1 MFTTPS
7 FLSGGIKKS
16 RANQSALMFPLS
28 LQLFL
33 LSFFPRWLSFP
44 TFIRVYVSVLD
55 WFLGFLKPLLYSWR
69 TTACGF
75 IPLTHTSYQS
85 LYLLPKISSYCSK
98 ILSIRWRRVNMCLS
112 SMCLWFWEFSERMQW
127 LAKLHN
133 VKQEILIWRA
143 QWTLCD
149 NLNTLLLDKSKPT
162 SLLSAVL

>member
-33 LSFFPRWLSFP
+33 LSFFPRCLSFP

-98 ILSIRWRRVNMCLS
+98 ILSIRWRR
-112 SMCLWFWEFSERMQW
+112 FWEFSERMQW